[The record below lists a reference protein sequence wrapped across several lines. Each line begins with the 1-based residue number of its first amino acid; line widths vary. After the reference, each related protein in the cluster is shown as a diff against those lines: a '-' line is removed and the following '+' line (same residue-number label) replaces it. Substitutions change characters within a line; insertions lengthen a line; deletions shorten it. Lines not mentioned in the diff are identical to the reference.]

1 MGMNGAHAR
10 SAPGHRHRDR
20 TVTKSQDIRKQKEK
34 AILVG
39 VATKSVTIKMA
50 REHMEELGR
59 LAETAGAVVVDSTL
73 QRRETLD
80 PATLVGAGKVEEIA
94 TMVTAHQ
101 ADLVIFDEDLSGSQ
115 VKKLET
121 KIACKILDRSGII
134 LDIFAKHAK
143 TAEAKVQVEVA
154 QLEYMLPRLTNAW
167 SHLSRQAGGV
177 GIGMKGPGE
186 TQLETDKRL
195 VRKRIAEL
203 TKKLA
208 KMEDI
213 RAAQHDRRLPTFH
226 AAMVGYTNAGKS
238 TLMNS
243 LTKAGVEAA
252 DKLFATLDPTT
263 RKVYLGP
270 KRPAVIS
277 DTVGFIRKLPV
288 GLVSS
293 FKSTLSVVA
302 QATLILHVVDAHAAD
317 FEEQME
323 ITARILGELCPES
336 VPRVTVFNKID
347 LLDPERLEY
356 LRSHHPQAVFVSAEA
371 KLGLDALKDRM
382 LEHYE
387 AGRFAEALGE
397 ASQAAGAAPAGM
409 TPWNEAP
416 GTTGGTRGEDGLG

>member
-1 MGMNGAHAR
+1 MRASNPR
-10 SAPGHRHRDR
+10 SSPGHRHRNRSVAKDPKLK
-20 TVTKSQDIRKQKEK
+20 TNKIEKEK

-39 VATKSVTIKMA
+39 VATRAVSVKVA
-50 REHMEELGR
+50 REHMAELGR
-59 LAETAGAVVVDSTL
+59 LADTAGAVVVETTM

-80 PATLVGAGKVEEIA
+80 PATLVGEGKVAEIA
-94 TMVTAHQ
+94 DMVARHQ

-121 KIACKILDRSGII
+121 KISCKILDRSGII
-134 LDIFAKHAK
+134 LDIFAKHAR

-154 QLEYMLPRLTNAW
+154 QLEYLLPRLTNAW

-203 TKKLA
+203 TRKLE

-213 RAAQHDRRLPTFH
+213 RVAQHSRRLPTFH
-226 AAMVGYTNAGKS
+226 AALVGYTNAGKS
-238 TLMNS
+238 TLMNA
-243 LTKAGVEAA
+243 LTRAGVEAA

-270 KRPAVIS
+270 MKTAVVS

-302 QATLILHVVDAHAAD
+302 QATLILHVVDSSAED
-317 FEEQME
+317 FEDQME
-323 ITARILGELCPES
+323 ITARILGELCPGE

-347 LLDPERLEY
+347 LLAPERLEF
-356 LRSHHPQAVFVSAEA
+356 LKAHHPQAVFVSAEG
-371 KLGLDALKDRM
+371 KIGLDGLKDRIR
-382 LEHYE
+382 EFYDQ
-387 AGRFAEALGE
+387 GRFAQAIEESIPIQKAGWGE
-397 ASQAAGAAPAGM
+397 EP
-409 TPWNEAP
+409 E
-416 GTTGGTRGEDGLG
+416 E

>member
-1 MGMNGAHAR
+1 MNGAHPR
-10 SAPGHRHRDR
+10 SSPGQRHKNR
-20 TVTKSQDIRKQKEK
+20 TVSQNSKTKTTKVEKEK

-39 VATKSVTIKMA
+39 VATRAVSAKAV
-50 REHMEELGR
+50 REHMAELGR
-59 LAETAGAVVVDSTL
+59 LADTAGAVVVETTM
-73 QRRETLD
+73 QRRETMD
-80 PATLVGAGKVEEIA
+80 PATMVGEGKVAEIA
-94 TMVTAHQ
+94 DMVARHG

-134 LDIFAKHAK
+134 LDIFAKHAR

-195 VRKRIAEL
+195 VRKRIADL
-203 TKKLA
+203 NRKLE
-208 KMEDI
+208 KMQDI
-213 RAAQHDRRLPTFH
+213 REAQHNRRIPTFH
-226 AAMVGYTNAGKS
+226 AALVGYTNAGKS
-238 TLMNS
+238 TLMNA
-243 LTKAGVEAA
+243 LTRAGVEAA

-263 RKVYLGP
+263 RKVWLGP
-270 KRPAVIS
+270 QKTAVVS

-302 QATLILHVVDAHAAD
+302 QATLILNVVDASAED
-317 FEEQME
+317 FEDQME
-323 ITARILGELCPES
+323 ITARILTELCPAE

-347 LLDPERLEY
+347 LIGEERLEF
-356 LRSHHPQAVFVSAEA
+356 LKTHHPQTIFISAEA
-371 KLGLDALKDRM
+371 KIGMETLKARILDFYEQAKFSEAIQ
-382 LEHYE
+382 EH
-387 AGRFAEALGE
+387 
-397 ASQAAGAAPAGM
+397 APV
-409 TPWNEAP
+409 PKP
-416 GTTGGTRGEDGLG
+416 GWDEGQPG

>member
-1 MGMNGAHAR
+1 M
-10 SAPGHRHRDR
+10 SKLK
-20 TVTKSQDIRKQKEK
+20 TTKIEKEK

-39 VATKSVTIKMA
+39 VATRAVSVKAA
-50 REHMEELGR
+50 REHMAELGR
-59 LAETAGAVVVDSTL
+59 LADTAGAVVVETTM

-80 PATLVGAGKVEEIA
+80 PATLVGEGKVAEIA
-94 TMVTAHQ
+94 DMVARHG

-134 LDIFAKHAK
+134 LDIFAKHAR

-195 VRKRIAEL
+195 VRKRIADL
-203 TKKLA
+203 NKKLE

-213 RAAQHDRRLPTFH
+213 RVAQHNRRIPTFH
-226 AAMVGYTNAGKS
+226 AALVGYTNAGKS
-238 TLMNS
+238 TLMNA
-243 LTKAGVEAA
+243 LTRAGVEAA

-263 RKVYLGP
+263 RKVWLGP
-270 KRPAVIS
+270 KKTAVVS

-288 GLVSS
+288 GLGSS

-302 QATLILHVVDAHAAD
+302 QATLILNVVDASAED

-323 ITARILGELCPES
+323 ITARILEELCPGD
-336 VPRVTVFNKID
+336 VQRVAVFNKID
-347 LLDPERLEY
+347 LLEPERLEF
-356 LRSHHPQAVFVSAEA
+356 LKAHHPQAVFISAEA
-371 KLGLDALKDRM
+371 KIGIDPLKERIREFYDQ
-382 LEHYE
+382 
-387 AGRFAEALGE
+387 GKFAH
-397 ASQAAGAAPAGM
+397 S
-409 TPWNEAP
+409 
-416 GTTGGTRGEDGLG
+416 GEDTLPIQNLGWEEERPG

>member
-10 SAPGHRHRDR
+10 SSPGHRHRDR
-20 TVTKSQDIRKQKEK
+20 IVTKPKSQDVREQKEK

-59 LAETAGAVVVDSTL
+59 LADTAGAEVVDTTL
-73 QRRETLD
+73 QRRDTLD
-80 PATLVGAGKVEEIA
+80 PATLVGEGKVQEIA
-94 TMVTAHQ
+94 AMVASHQ

-121 KIACKILDRSGII
+121 KIPCKILDRSGII

-167 SHLSRQAGGV
+167 THLSRQAGGV

-203 TKKLA
+203 TKKLER
-208 KMEDI
+208 MEDI

-226 AAMVGYTNAGKS
+226 AALVGYTHAGQS

-263 RKVYLGP
+263 RKVWLGP
-270 KRPAVIS
+270 KKPAVLS

-302 QATLILHVVDAHAAD
+302 QATLILHVVDASAAD

-323 ITARILGELCPES
+323 ITARILGELCHES

-347 LLDPERLEY
+347 LLDPERLEH
-356 LRSHHPQAVFVSAEA
+356 LRGHHPQAVFVSAAA
-371 KLGLDALKDRM
+371 KLGLDELKGRM

-387 AGRFAEALGE
+387 AGRFAE
-397 ASQAAGAAPAGM
+397 
-409 TPWNEAP
+409 
-416 GTTGGTRGEDGLG
+416 TGGTRADGSGE

>member
-1 MGMNGAHAR
+1 MNGGANAR
-10 SAPGHRHRDR
+10 SNLGHRHRDR
-20 TVTKSQDIRKQKEK
+20 FVTQPNPKSRSKDNKLEKEK

-39 VATKSVTIKMA
+39 VATKSVTMKLA
-50 REHMEELGR
+50 KEHMAELGR
-59 LAETAGAVVVDSTL
+59 LADTAGAVVMETAL

-80 PATLVGAGKVEEIA
+80 PATLIGQGKVKEIA
-94 TMVTAHQ
+94 AMVENHK

-121 KIACKILDRSGII
+121 LIPCKILDRSGII

-167 SHLSRQAGGV
+167 THLSRQAGGV
-177 GIGMKGPGE
+177 GIGMNGPGE

-195 VRKRIAEL
+195 VRKRIADL
-203 TKKLA
+203 NKKLE
-208 KMEDI
+208 KMDEI
-213 RAAQHDRRLPTFH
+213 RTAQHDRRLPTFH
-226 AAMVGYTNAGKS
+226 AALVGYTNAGKS

-263 RKVYLGP
+263 RKVWLGA
-270 KRPAVIS
+270 KKPAVVS

-302 QATLILHVVDAHAAD
+302 QATLILNVVDSSAND
-317 FEEQME
+317 FEEQMQ
-323 ITARILGELCPES
+323 ITSRILAELVPET

-347 LLDPERLEY
+347 LLDPERLEV
-356 LRSHHPQAVFVSAEA
+356 LRGHHPQAVFVSAEA
-371 KLGLDALKDRM
+371 KLGLDALKRRM
-382 LEHYE
+382 QEHYD
-387 AGRFAEALGE
+387 AGVFGDARGAYAEGYSE
-397 ASQAAGAAPAGM
+397 
-409 TPWNEAP
+409 
-416 GTTGGTRGEDGLG
+416 

>member
-1 MGMNGAHAR
+1 MQK
-10 SAPGHRHRDR
+10 
-20 TVTKSQDIRKQKEK
+20 TKSNKVEKEK

-39 VATKSVTIKMA
+39 VATRAVSAKAV
-50 REHMEELGR
+50 REHMAELGR
-59 LAETAGAVVVDSTL
+59 LADTAGAVVVETTM
-73 QRRETLD
+73 QRRETMD
-80 PATLVGAGKVEEIA
+80 PATMVGEGKVAEIA
-94 TMVTAHQ
+94 DMVARHG

-134 LDIFAKHAK
+134 LDIFAKHAR

-195 VRKRIAEL
+195 VRKRIADL
-203 TKKLA
+203 NRKLE
-208 KMEDI
+208 KMQDI
-213 RAAQHDRRLPTFH
+213 REAQHNRRIPTFH
-226 AAMVGYTNAGKS
+226 AALVGYTNAGKS
-238 TLMNS
+238 TLMNA
-243 LTKAGVEAA
+243 LTRAGVEAA

-263 RKVYLGP
+263 RKVWLGP
-270 KRPAVIS
+270 QKTAVVS

-302 QATLILHVVDAHAAD
+302 QATLILNVVDASAED
-317 FEEQME
+317 FEDQME
-323 ITARILGELCPES
+323 ITARILTELCPAE

-347 LLDPERLEY
+347 LIGEERLEF
-356 LRSHHPQAVFVSAEA
+356 LKTHHPQTIFISAEA
-371 KLGLDALKDRM
+371 KIGMETLKARILDFYEQAKFSEAIQ
-382 LEHYE
+382 EH
-387 AGRFAEALGE
+387 
-397 ASQAAGAAPAGM
+397 APV
-409 TPWNEAP
+409 PKP
-416 GTTGGTRGEDGLG
+416 GWDEGQPG

>member
-1 MGMNGAHAR
+1 MGVMGSHAR
-10 SAPGHRHRDR
+10 SSPGHRHRDR
-20 TVTKSQDIRKQKEK
+20 IVNKPKSRDIRRQREK

-39 VATKSVTIKMA
+39 VATKSVSIKTA

-59 LAETAGAVVVDSTL
+59 LADTAGAEVVDSTL
-73 QRRETLD
+73 QRRESFD
-80 PATLVGAGKVEEIA
+80 PATLVGEGKVQEIA
-94 TMVTAHQ
+94 AMVASHQ

-115 VKKLET
+115 VKKLESR
-121 KIACKILDRSGII
+121 IPCKILDRSGII

-203 TKKLA
+203 AKKLE
-208 KMEDI
+208 KMGDI

-226 AAMVGYTNAGKS
+226 AALVGYTNAGKS
-238 TLMNS
+238 TLMNA

-263 RKVYLGP
+263 RKVWLGP
-270 KRPAVIS
+270 QKPAVLS

-293 FKSTLSVVA
+293 FKSTLAVAA
-302 QATLILHVVDAHAAD
+302 QATLILHVVDAGAPD
-317 FEEQME
+317 FGEQME
-323 ITARILGELCPES
+323 ITARILGDLCHES

-356 LRSHHPQAVFVSAEA
+356 LRGHHPQAVFVSAAA
-371 KLGLDALKDRM
+371 KRGLDELKERM

-387 AGRFAEALGE
+387 AGRFADA
-397 ASQAAGAAPAGM
+397 
-409 TPWNEAP
+409 
-416 GTTGGTRGEDGLG
+416 GGTQAEGNLA

>member
-1 MGMNGAHAR
+1 MSKLKPTAV
-10 SAPGHRHRDR
+10 S
-20 TVTKSQDIRKQKEK
+20 KEK

-39 VATKSVTIKMA
+39 VATRAVNAKAV
-50 REHMEELGR
+50 REHMAELGR
-59 LAETAGAVVVDSTL
+59 LADTAGAVVVETTM

-80 PATLVGAGKVEEIA
+80 PATMVGEGKVAEIA
-94 TMVTAHQ
+94 DMVARHQ

-134 LDIFAKHAK
+134 LDIFAKHAR

-195 VRKRIAEL
+195 VRKRIADL
-203 TKKLA
+203 NRKLE
-208 KMEDI
+208 KMQDI
-213 RAAQHDRRLPTFH
+213 REAQHNRRIPTFH
-226 AAMVGYTNAGKS
+226 AALVGYTNAGKS
-238 TLMNS
+238 TLMNA
-243 LTKAGVEAA
+243 LTRAGVEAA

-263 RKVYLGP
+263 RKVWLGP
-270 KRPAVIS
+270 QKTAVVS

-302 QATLILHVVDAHAAD
+302 QATLILNVVDASAED

-323 ITARILGELCPES
+323 ITARILTELCPAE

-347 LLDPERLEY
+347 LIGAERLEF
-356 LRSHHPQAVFVSAEA
+356 LKIHHPQTIFISAEA
-371 KLGLDALKDRM
+371 KIGMDTLKDRIRDFYEQAKFTEAIQ
-382 LEHYE
+382 EH
-387 AGRFAEALGE
+387 
-397 ASQAAGAAPAGM
+397 API
-409 TPWNEAP
+409 PNP
-416 GTTGGTRGEDGLG
+416 GWDEGQPG

>member
-1 MGMNGAHAR
+1 
-10 SAPGHRHRDR
+10 
-20 TVTKSQDIRKQKEK
+20 VTKPRSHDIGKQKEK

-39 VATKSVTIKMA
+39 VATRAVTIKMA

-59 LAETAGAVVVDSTL
+59 LADTAGAEVVDSTL
-73 QRRETLD
+73 QRRDKLD
-80 PATLVGAGKVEEIA
+80 PATLVGEGKVQEIA
-94 TMVTAHQ
+94 EMVAVHK

-121 KIACKILDRSGII
+121 KIPCKILDRSGII

-167 SHLSRQAGGV
+167 THLSRQAGGV

-203 TKKLA
+203 TKKLE

-213 RAAQHDRRLPTFH
+213 REAQHDRRLPTFH
-226 AAMVGYTNAGKS
+226 AALVGYTNAGKS
-238 TLMNS
+238 TLMNA

-263 RKVYLGP
+263 RKVWLGP
-270 KRPAVIS
+270 KKPAVVS

-302 QATLILHVVDAHAAD
+302 QATLILHVVDASAAD

-323 ITARILGELCPES
+323 ITARILEELCPET

-347 LLDPERLEY
+347 LLDPERLEF
-356 LRSHHPQAVFVSAEA
+356 LRGHNPGAVFVSAAA
-371 KLGLDALKDRM
+371 KLGLDELKERM

-387 AGRFAEALGE
+387 AGRFAEAAGT
-397 ASQAAGAAPAGM
+397 AQADGYAP
-409 TPWNEAP
+409 
-416 GTTGGTRGEDGLG
+416 